1 MINQVRNFE
10 MYKSIVQKYGKNFMK
25 SYEYLS
31 STSKDRLKIKIVC
44 NKLINQYEL

>member
-1 MINQVRNFE
+1 MENLRNIE
-10 MYKSIVQKYGKNFMK
+10 AYKTIAEKYGKDFMN

-44 NKLINQYEL
+44 NKLIN